1 MKNAQIAKYVE
12 ERDALR
18 SKIDEITAR
27 IDKITEEKDEA
38 LKNIEK
44 VTEEKNKAI
53 NDALVS
59 ALQLKE
65 VNRQYI
71 DLMDKK
77 ASEQNFAD
85 KTPEVT
91 NILEMMGNIA
101 KERDDLQEQLYQLTG
116 GKVPSKRKLCNI
128 SQPDPASLLITR
140 EIRGE
145 HDDELLMADEPL
157 SYEEENAPE
166 LMEEAGDIG
175 VAAGSFSVPGAT
187 FSNLSSVPPGESA
200 MNEYGEMIAEEDG
213 EEGQLFGDDGI
224 TKEPD
229 EAMANEVSE
238 KLAFQIFFIKSKQL
252 PSRIPPPKMQR
263 EMKTLLRRRAA
274 LSLLL
279 ALQPFFR

>member
-1 MKNAQIAKYVE
+1 MQVEAISNLTAEKNAQITKYAE

-18 SKIDEITAR
+18 FKINEITAR
-27 IDKITEEKDEA
+27 IDEITEEKDEA

-59 ALQLKE
+59 ALELTK

-71 DLMDKK
+71 ELMDKK

-101 KERDDLQEQLYQLTG
+101 KERDDLKEQLYQLTG
-116 GKVPSKRKLCNI
+116 GKSPSKRKLCEI
-128 SQPDPASLLITR
+128 SQTDPASLRITR

-145 HDDELLMADEPL
+145 HDDELLMADEPP
-157 SYEEENAPE
+157 SYGDENDAG
-166 LMEEAGDIG
+166 LMEEAEDNQIP
-175 VAAGSFSVPGAT
+175 AAASSSVPGDGAA

-213 EEGQLFGDDGI
+213 EEGQLVGDYGI
-224 TKEPD
+224 TKEPE
-229 EAMANEVSE
+229 EAMAKKVSE
-238 KLAFQIFFIKSKQL
+238 KLTFLHFFCLSMNEFLLGIFPRQCRGRSEKL
-252 PSRIPPPKMQR
+252 
-263 EMKTLLRRRAA
+263 ERR
-274 LSLLL
+274 
-279 ALQPFFR
+279 